1 MNYGYV
7 DLSPDVNNLELSA
20 EEREEIYC
28 AQLYHHVANAVP
40 LNGCDVLEVGCGRGG
55 GSSYIMRSLEP
66 KTMTGIDFSEKN
78 IAFCQKLDV
87 ISGLNFCVGDAE
99 LLPFTD
105 SSFDVVVN
113 IESSHCYAAV
123 EKCFDE
129 VFRVI
134 RPRGYF
140 LFADFRPSNV
150 IDNIRKSLEI
160 SGFKVIKDGLI
171 TENVL
176 KAMDL
181 DNTRRLTVISQDI
194 PKYLQ
199 GIARWFA
206 ESKDS
211 PIYEEFKN
219 RKSEYFCYVLQKP

>member
-7 DLSPDVNNLELSA
+7 DLSPDVKILELSA
-20 EEREEIYC
+20 EDQEEIYC
-28 AQLYHHVANAVP
+28 AQLYHHVANTIY
-40 LNGCDVLEVGCGRGG
+40 LKGYDVLEVGCGRGG
-55 GSSYIMRSLEP
+55 GSSYILRALQP
-66 KTMTGIDFSEKN
+66 KTMTGVDFSEKN
-78 IAFCQKLDV
+78 IAFCQKLEV
-87 ISGLNFCVGDAE
+87 IPGLNFRVGDAE
-99 LLPFTD
+99 LLPFAD

-113 IESSHCYAAV
+113 IESSHCYAAI

-129 VFRVI
+129 AFRVI
-134 RPRGYF
+134 RPHGYF
-140 LFADFRPSNV
+140 LFADFRPSNL
-150 IDNIRKSLEI
+150 IDDVRKSLEM
-160 SGFKVIKDGLI
+160 SGFKVIKYELI

-176 KAMDL
+176 KAIDL
-181 DNTRRLTVISQDI
+181 DNTRRLTVIKQDV

-219 RKSEYFCYVLQKP
+219 RKSEYFYYVLQKP